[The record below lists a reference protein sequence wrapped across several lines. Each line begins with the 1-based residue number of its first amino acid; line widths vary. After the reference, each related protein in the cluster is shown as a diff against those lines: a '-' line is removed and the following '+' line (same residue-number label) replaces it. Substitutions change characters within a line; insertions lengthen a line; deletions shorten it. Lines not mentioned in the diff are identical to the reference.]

1 MEQKNSKRHI
11 WFFPGIIFILVG
23 ISCNLPFVNS
33 NQQQPGNNNGT
44 IFPTIDENLQ
54 ITETQQS
61 TSIPHSPIETNT
73 PEPQI
78 IQPTEM
84 FADAQY
90 RGFIGLNE
98 EKFIAYD
105 FQGVELGF
113 SVPSGPESIYSDN
126 EVSVLT
132 NSIVYTGYSDG
143 FRVYQVDQNGSHS
156 LDFITVTD
164 PISLSVSPDGT
175 RIAWGTSTWIDNAPQ
190 AEIFV
195 ANMDGSNIQLVDKI
209 LASEQIDAWLVF
221 HPIRW
226 TKDGRLVYATGM
238 TGIGGYLIF
247 WGYNGI
253 RVYDPQTDS
262 IEILVND
269 NEMLGLCVSSI
280 SEDLSKVAIVCHD
293 PERAVHVRD
302 LNTQNEIRY
311 EVLPDQ
317 NSAGSAQ
324 FSASG
329 EWLAYVI
336 QRQNPDDEYG
346 YIVVVPTD
354 GSIPPK
360 VIAEN
365 PGGTFHVE
373 GWIDEESFL
382 VTRYDDEGE
391 GSIWRMN
398 REATDITWIKDGYFV
413 GFLP

>member
-382 VTRYDDEGE
+382 VTRYDAEGG

-398 REATDITWIKDGYFV
+398 REATDITRIKDGYFV

>member
-1 MEQKNSKRHI
+1 MIQKSFRRRK
-11 WFFPGIIFILVG
+11 WFLPGIIFILVSF
-23 ISCNLPFVNS
+23 SCNLPFANS
-33 NQQQPGNNNGT
+33 NQQISENNNGT
-44 IFPTIDENLQ
+44 VSPTNDENLQ
-54 ITETQQS
+54 PTETQQS
-61 TSIPHSPIETNT
+61 TSIPHTPEETNT
-73 PEPQI
+73 PEPEV

-84 FADAQY
+84 FADTQY
-90 RGFIGLNE
+90 RGFIGLKE
-98 EKFIAYD
+98 QKFIAYD

-113 SVPSGPESIYSDN
+113 SVSSGPESIYSDN

-132 NSIVYTGYSDG
+132 DSIVYTGFTDA
-143 FRVYQVDQNGSHS
+143 FRVYQVDQSGTRS
-156 LDFITVTD
+156 LDFISVTD

-175 RIAWGTSTWIDNAPQ
+175 KIAWGTSTWIDNAPQ
-190 AEIFV
+190 TEIFV
-195 ANMDGSNIQLVDKI
+195 ANMDGSNIHLVDKI

-226 TKDGRLVYATGM
+226 MSDGRLVYATGM

-253 RVYDPQTDS
+253 RIYDPQSDS

-293 PERAVHVRD
+293 PERAVRVRD
-302 LNTQNEIRY
+302 LNTKNEIRY

-346 YIVVVPTD
+346 FVVVVPTD

-382 VTRYDDEGE
+382 VSGIDFERKS
-391 GSIWRMN
+391 SIWRMN
-398 REATDITWIKDGYFV
+398 RDATDITRVTDGNFV